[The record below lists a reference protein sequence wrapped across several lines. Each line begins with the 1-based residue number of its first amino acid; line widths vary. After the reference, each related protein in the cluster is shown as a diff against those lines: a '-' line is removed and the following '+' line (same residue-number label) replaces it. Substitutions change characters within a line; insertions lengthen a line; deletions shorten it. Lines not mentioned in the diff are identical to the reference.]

1 MHLVLDKKI
10 IIKKKIIQNCSYNN
24 SFIKRKENLNTS
36 LTDFKNKFIFNYRLK
51 HTNLSNKSNINRKKR
66 S

>member
-24 SFIKRKENLNTS
+24 SFIKRKENLN
-36 LTDFKNKFIFNYRLK
+36 KFIFNYRLK

>member
-24 SFIKRKENLNTS
+24 SYIKRKENLN
-36 LTDFKNKFIFNYRLK
+36 KFIFNCRLK